1 MEFEIKK
8 LQHVTRR
15 QFFGRASAGIGVAA
29 LGALMA
35 RNGHAAV
42 PPAGR
47 GALGHPHFAPKAK
60 RVIYLFQSGGPAQQ
74 DLFDYKPQMD
84 PLHGTDLPESIRG
97 GQRLTG
103 MTSGQDRFPVV
114 ASKFKF
120 AQHGESGIWMSE
132 LLPHTAKIAD
142 DLCVVKTLHTDQ
154 INHDPAMTFFQTGHQ
169 QPGRPSMGAWLNYGL
184 GCDNEDLPGYIV
196 LISHGSAKRDAQALF
211 QRLWGSGF
219 LPSEHQGVN
228 FRSGKD
234 PVLYLTNPPGIT
246 TASRRNMLDSLGELN
261 RMAFDAFGDPEI
273 EARIQQYEMA
283 YRMQTSV
290 PDLMDVNEE
299 PDHIFDMYGA
309 DSRKPGTY
317 AANCLLARRLIERGV
332 RFVQLYHRGWDQ
344 HGNLPSD
351 LALQCGD
358 VDQASAALV
367 RDLKQRGLLE
377 DTLVVWGGEFGRTV
391 YCQGMDLDNYGRD
404 HHGRNFTIW
413 MAGGGV
419 KPGHVHGETDDYSYN
434 VVKDPVHVHD
444 LHATMLHL
452 MGIDHERLTYRFQ
465 GRDFRL
471 TDVHGR
477 IVNDI
482 IA

>member
-1 MEFEIKK
+1 MDSAATEAS
-8 LQHVTRR
+8 
-15 QFFGRASAGIGVAA
+15 RATCLPSPTAA
-29 LGALMA
+29 RA
-35 RNGHAAV
+35 H
-42 PPAGR
+42 
-47 GALGHPHFAPKAK
+47 
-60 RVIYLFQSGGPAQQ
+60 
-74 DLFDYKPQMD
+74 
-84 PLHGTDLPESIRG
+84 
-97 GQRLTG
+97 
-103 MTSGQDRFPVV
+103 
-114 ASKFKF
+114 
-120 AQHGESGIWMSE
+120 
-132 LLPHTAKIAD
+132 
-142 DLCVVKTLHTDQ
+142 
-154 INHDPAMTFFQTGHQ
+154 
-169 QPGRPSMGAWLNYGL
+169 
-184 GCDNEDLPGYIV
+184 
-196 LISHGSAKRDAQALF
+196 AQALF
-211 QRLWGSGF
+211 QRLWPGSS
-219 LPSEHQGVN
+219 LRHQGVN

-234 PVLYLTNPPGIT
+234 LALLTNPPGIT

-404 HHGRNFTIW
+404 HGRNFTIW
-413 MAGGGV
+413 MGSGGV
-419 KPGHVHGETDDYSYN
+419 KPDTFTARPTATLQRQG
-434 VVKDPVHVHD
+434 PVHVHD
-444 LHATMLHL
+444 LRATMLHL

-465 GRDFRL
+465 GRDRL

-477 IVNDI
+477 IVTTSSRSTRKTRTQ
-482 IA
+482 